1 MNNYIKEIRMLESL
15 LLKQYCDV
23 MLKTKNQVLR
33 DEYLNMFDEID
44 DVLLK
49 LDQLLDKNCDRNDV
63 SNLVLEELQM
73 QIEDKLA
80 KIKC

>member
-1 MNNYIKEIRMLESL
+1 MLESL

>member
-1 MNNYIKEIRMLESL
+1 MNNYIKEICMLESL